1 MKQLIFFFS
10 IAILLVACAGENGD
24 GGAADSLHT
33 TTTADSIS
41 NIQSGNITD
50 AYIYSEVINKEG
62 SVTRV
67 TNPTTIF
74 SDSLL
79 QINTGIVLA
88 TGEYITIEKYSGTT
102 AKNNWNEPVYRI
114 AYKMGPDIVHG
125 YTSQSYIASR
135 VDTLKSNKLVTLTLG
150 YNLIKDIFTGN
161 VQLLNPQGGILGNA
175 VIDLDIP
182 KEDEAPHSFTY
193 YLHYEEL
200 KQNTGLEGVTE
211 AFYIGAGYDACG
223 YPHINNILF
232 WNDKKLLAAPPTYS
246 VADADVFYESSYLI
260 FPADSLGKKS
270 CILNII
276 EAEEDV
282 DNIEDKEGVPYKK
295 KDSTVILFKWHA
307 AAFSYSKG
315 DTIIKTSRTFAF
327 SNHE

>member
-1 MKQLIFFFS
+1 MKQILFYFS
-10 IAILLVACAGENGD
+10 IAILLLGCSDKKGSDNTTDSVHVAP
-24 GGAADSLHT
+24 ADSVNNSQ
-33 TTTADSIS
+33 AD
-41 NIQSGNITD
+41 NTVD
-50 AYIYSEVINKEG
+50 YYTYSEVINKEG
-62 SVTRV
+62 SVTLV